1 MTDSSHRGPISD
13 GPVEV
18 RCIQKDSKDS
28 EPARQELSNE
38 RFSLTTHPPTMPRQG
53 ESNEAFLKRHERK
66 CYVCH
71 HPDRD
76 AIEAAFVMWRRP
88 KAIVETF
95 LLRGD
100 SLYRHAVAF
109 DLYTRRRNN
118 LRSVLENVLERGV
131 ETDITGETLL
141 GAVRAYACLD
151 ESNRWI
157 EPTTNVMFSTN
168 RSPQAPKLTAN
179 VIVGSLPEAIPPEP
193 KRSEPVATLT
203 SSNRNA
209 DELKNDVNN

>member
-1 MTDSSHRGPISD
+1 MTDSSHRGPIPD

-18 RCIQKDSKDS
+18 QCIYQESKKHES
-28 EPARQELSNE
+28 TQQELSNE

-168 RSPQAPKLTAN
+168 RSPQAKLTAN

-193 KRSEPVATLT
+193 KRSEPVAALT
-203 SSNRNA
+203 ASNRNSG
-209 DELKNDVNN
+209 ELKIDVTH

>member
-1 MTDSSHRGPISD
+1 MTDSSHRGPTPNGSI
-13 GPVEV
+13 EV
-18 RCIQKDSKDS
+18 QTIYQGSKEHEDTQ
-28 EPARQELSNE
+28 QELSNE
-38 RFSLTTHPPTMPRQG
+38 RFSLTTHPPVSPRSG
-53 ESNEAFLKRHERK
+53 ESNEAFLKRHSRK

-76 AIEAAFVMWRRP
+76 AIEGAFVMWRRP
-88 KAIVETF
+88 KSIAETF
-95 LLRGD
+95 HLRGD

-168 RSPQAPKLTAN
+168 RSPEAPKLTAN
-179 VIVGSLPEAIPPEP
+179 VIVGSLPEAIPPQSE
-193 KRSEPVATLT
+193 RSETLAALT
-203 SSNRNA
+203 SSNRNS
-209 DELKNDVNN
+209 DELKIDVTN